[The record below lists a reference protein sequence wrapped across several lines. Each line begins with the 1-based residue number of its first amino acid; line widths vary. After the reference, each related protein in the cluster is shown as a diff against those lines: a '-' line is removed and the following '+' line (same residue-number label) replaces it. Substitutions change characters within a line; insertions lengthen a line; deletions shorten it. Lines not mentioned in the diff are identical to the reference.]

1 MRTIICG
8 LSIVWYAAACLLEKY
23 SELRSATTAPL
34 PLQPFIAASQLL
46 RTMLGSPF
54 LLHRLGLKYDM
65 NHNGGTNHDGGTVLS
80 HILVR

>member
-1 MRTIICG
+1 
-8 LSIVWYAAACLLEKY
+8 
-23 SELRSATTAPL
+23 
-34 PLQPFIAASQLL
+34 
-46 RTMLGSPF
+46 MLGRPF